1 MSKGGFKFFDWQIA
15 QSRVYFVPLYK
26 NKKIKVFQRVTISWG
41 KPISVE
47 ELGIKNGDRQEY
59 RYASN
64 VVMDRIKE
72 MRAEELNSRK

>member
-1 MSKGGFKFFDWQIA
+1 M
-15 QSRVYFVPLYK
+15 
-26 NKKIKVFQRVTISWG
+26 SWG

>member
-1 MSKGGFKFFDWQIA
+1 MN
-15 QSRVYFVPLYK
+15 VPIIPVCITPK

-47 ELGIKNGDRQEY
+47 ELGIKNGARQEY